1 MTRRKA
7 SLFFLVFI
15 LLAFLVLPCQAGTFE
30 NFTTYTEVDPD
41 GVITVSASRVTEAG
55 MKRNMHDYIYAD
67 KGVNHFSGDFAHL
80 FTFKSAKKESTNAIM
95 ALYGFTN
102 TVGSVDTWSAHS
114 IYIYLDDDPT
124 VAFYLAIVGGTW
136 APSLA
141 LTAETVFYCIGDRIG
156 TSFRVRV
163 YSDAARTTLV
173 GSRNVTDATP
183 ISARYIYPMSSYY
196 TGHDIAIN
204 GVYLENLDLQEGPP
218 TLRFN
223 GAINL
228 QVGISQNKT
237 ASFSRAPWISFSVT
251 SMDQRSYEFNRYG
264 SFLLDVGSQLSRT
277 VEFSRETVLTLSFS
291 SSSLATFEKWLY
303 FDGQI
308 LIYMTPTI
316 LQLIVIGG
324 GGPPAV
330 NPHPYDLASWVIG
343 GFIAIL
349 LVIALIVIVT
359 RGRRR

>member
-15 LLAFLVLPCQAGTFE
+15 ILALLVLPCQAGTLE
-30 NFTTYTEVDPD
+30 NFTTYTEVDTD
-41 GVITVSASRVTEAG
+41 GVIAVSAGRVVEGG
-55 MKRNMHDYIYAD
+55 MTRNMHDYIYAD
-67 KGVNHFSGDFAHL
+67 KGVNHFSGDFSHL
-80 FTFKSAKKESTNAIM
+80 FTFKSAKKESTNGLVI
-95 ALYGFTN
+95 LYGFTN
-102 TVGSVDTWSAHS
+102 TVGSTDTWAAHS
-114 IYIYLDDDPT
+114 IFMYIDDDPT

-136 APSLA
+136 SPSLA

-196 TGHDIAIN
+196 TGHVIPIN

-251 SMDQRSYEFNRYG
+251 STDQRSYEFNRYG
-264 SFLLDVGSQLSRT
+264 SILLDVGSQLSRT
-277 VEFSRETVLTLSFS
+277 VEFSRETVLTITFT

-303 FDGQI
+303 LGGQI
-308 LIYMTPTI
+308 LIYLTPTI
-316 LQLIVIGG
+316 LQLIIIGG
-324 GGPPAV
+324 GGPAAV
-330 NPHPYDLASWVIG
+330 NPRPYDLAAAVIG
-343 GFIAIL
+343 GFI
-349 LVIALIVIVT
+349 LIVLLIGVLIV
-359 RGRRR
+359 RGRRK